1 MRILS
6 VNTARVERRLINGRL
21 VATAIAKR
29 PRSGAVSYGPLGL
42 DGDEQADPS
51 VHGGLSKAIY
61 AYPSE
66 HLPVWRTMRAQA
78 RAGDWADDIP
88 PGLMG
93 ENLTLEG
100 LLEKDLWLGDRLRFA
115 DGGVLVVSEPRF
127 PCFKFN
133 AAMGFNKAAKLMA
146 ESGWCGTYL
155 AVLHPGAVQAGQT
168 FELEPGPREV
178 GLVEAFRAKVR
189 GRDFDAA

>member
-6 VNTARVERRLINGRL
+6 VNTARVEHRLINGRQ

-29 PRSGAVSYGPLGL
+29 PRSGAVAYGPLGL

-51 VHGGLSKAIY
+51 VHGGLSKALY

-66 HLPVWRTMRAQA
+66 HLPIWRTMRAQA
-78 RAGDWADDIP
+78 RAGDWVDDIP

-146 ESGWCGTYL
+146 ESGWCGAYL
-155 AVLHPGAVQAGQT
+155 AVLNPGTVQADQT
-168 FELEPGPREV
+168 FELQPGPREV
-178 GLVEAFRAKVR
+178 GLIEAFRAKVR
-189 GRDFDAA
+189 GRDFGAD